1 MENEQK
7 KKAKPEIDEEY
18 LMNIIAD
25 GVKKEGLNV
34 PPEPPKKPEPEK
46 VREPEK
52 PVGREKSRSK
62 KASEADYEQL
72 FFKRAE
78 TNARNG
84 KSVYIRP
91 DFHERLSRIVQ
102 VIGEDKITIYAYL
115 DNLLEYHFQEFGED
129 ITKSFN
135 AKYKPIL

>member
-1 MENEQK
+1 MEKENK
-7 KKAKPEIDEEY
+7 KKSTPEIDEEF

-25 GVKKEGLNV
+25 GVKKDGLNI
-34 PPEPPKKPEPEK
+34 PPEASQKQEEK
-46 VREPEK
+46 EPEK
-52 PVGREKSRSK
+52 PVSRERSRSR
-62 KASEADYEQL
+62 KASEADYEKT

-135 AKYKPIL
+135 DKYKPIL

>member
-1 MENEQK
+1 MENENK
-7 KKAKPEIDEEY
+7 KKNKPEIDEDF

-25 GVKKEGLNV
+25 GVQKDGINIT
-34 PPEPPKKPEPEK
+34 PEPPKKQEPEK
-46 VREPEK
+46 EPEK
-52 PVGREKSRSK
+52 PVSRERNRSK
-62 KASEADYEQL
+62 RTSEADYEKL

-78 TNARNG
+78 TNARYG

-91 DFHERLSRIVQ
+91 DFHERLTRIVQ

-129 ITKSFN
+129 IIKSFN
-135 AKYKPIL
+135 DKYKPII

>member
-7 KKAKPEIDEEY
+7 KKGKPEIDEEF
-18 LMNIIAD
+18 LMNIMAD

-34 PPEPPKKPEPEK
+34 PSEPPKPSEPEEIK
-46 VREPEK
+46 VPSKLVHRE
-52 PVGREKSRSK
+52 RSRSK
-62 KASEADYEQL
+62 KTGDVDYEQL

-115 DNLLEYHFQEFGED
+115 DNVLEYHFQEFGDD
-129 ITKSFN
+129 IIKTFN

>member
-1 MENEQK
+1 MGNEQK
-7 KKAKPEIDEEY
+7 KKGKPEIDEEF

-34 PPEPPKKPEPEK
+34 PSEPSKSVEPEEIKAPPKP
-46 VREPEK
+46 VHRE
-52 PVGREKSRSK
+52 RSRSK
-62 KASEADYEQL
+62 KTSDVDYEQL

-115 DNLLEYHFQEFGED
+115 DNLLEHHFHEFGDD
-129 ITKSFN
+129 IIKTFN

>member
-1 MENEQK
+1 MEKENRK
-7 KKAKPEIDEEY
+7 KNTTEIDEEY
-18 LMNIIAD
+18 LMSIIAD
-25 GVKKEGLNV
+25 GVKKDGLSV
-34 PPEPPKKPEPEK
+34 PPEQPKKKEEK
-46 VREPEK
+46 EPEK
-52 PVGREKSRSK
+52 PVSREKSRSK
-62 KASEADYEQL
+62 KASEADYEKL

-91 DFHERLSRIVQ
+91 DFHERLSCIVQ

-135 AKYKPIL
+135 DKYKPIL

>member
-7 KKAKPEIDEEY
+7 KKNKPEEIDEEF

-25 GVKKEGLNV
+25 GVKKDGLNI
-34 PPEPPKKPEPEK
+34 PPEPPQKPEPEK
-46 VREPEK
+46 
-52 PVGREKSRSK
+52 PVSKERSRSK
-62 KASEADYEQL
+62 KANEADYEKL

-135 AKYKPIL
+135 EKYKPIL

>member
-1 MENEQK
+1 MENDNK
-7 KKAKPEIDEEY
+7 KKQKQDIDEEF

-25 GVKKEGLNV
+25 GVKKGGLNV
-34 PPEPPKKPEPEK
+34 PPEAPPKQEEK
-46 VREPEK
+46 EPEK
-52 PVGREKSRSK
+52 PVSRERSRSK
-62 KASEADYEQL
+62 KTSEADYEKL

-115 DNLLEYHFQEFGED
+115 DNVLEYHFQEFGYD
-129 ITKSFN
+129 ISKSFN
-135 AKYKPIL
+135 DKYKPIL

>member
-1 MENEQK
+1 MEKENK
-7 KKAKPEIDEEY
+7 KKSTPEIDEEF

-25 GVKKEGLNV
+25 GVKKDGLYV
-34 PPEPPKKPEPEK
+34 PPEAPPKQEEK
-46 VREPEK
+46 EPEK
-52 PVGREKSRSK
+52 PVSRERSRSRK
-62 KASEADYEQL
+62 NNEADYEKV

-135 AKYKPIL
+135 DKYKPIL

>member
-1 MENEQK
+1 MEK
-7 KKAKPEIDEEY
+7 KNKAEIDEEY
-18 LMNIIAD
+18 LMSIIAD

-34 PPEPPKKPEPEK
+34 PPTPPEK
-46 VREPEK
+46 TESEKEVAKSVSRE
-52 PVGREKSRSK
+52 RSRSRK
-62 KASEADYEQL
+62 GNEANYEKI

-78 TNARNG
+78 TSARNG

-115 DNLLEYHFQEFGED
+115 DNLLEYHFTEFGED
-129 ITKSFN
+129 IIKSFN
-135 AKYKPIL
+135 EKYKPIL